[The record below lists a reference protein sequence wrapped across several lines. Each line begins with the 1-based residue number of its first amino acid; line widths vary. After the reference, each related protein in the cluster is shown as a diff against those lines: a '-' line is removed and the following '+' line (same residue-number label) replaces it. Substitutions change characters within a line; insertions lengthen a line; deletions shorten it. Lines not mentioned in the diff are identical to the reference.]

1 MLQKIIVWALVF
13 LIIPVAVVSGIY
25 LIYGQ
30 KSWGQLEQINLWNDT
45 TKNLSLLMGGDKA
58 GSMWIE
64 ILAWT
69 NIKVPLFDTVILP
82 LKDGTMTFSSENK
95 SFVLTQTYP
104 IIASTGLVLLPTQV
118 QEEGGQS
125 YNFITAFVKA
135 EDKWVQKQSVFLGNK
150 IRINTL
156 SYWSGI
162 LLADFQIPWADS
174 KEVDENAKQ
183 LKKYFAVDKG
193 HISPYYPNIN
203 NGLIK
208 DMAII
213 SGVWIWKETILSDGK
228 KVAPKKAGIFWIK
241 MNEEW
246 EFSATTD
253 CNSIIGKFTMDD
265 VSIDYTEIG
274 MTEMACTEPSDQ
286 DLFVSYLKKVKK
298 YDFKDEQF
306 IFLLPDNSKVI
317 FEMMKK

>member
-1 MLQKIIVWALVF
+1 MI
-13 LIIPVAVVSGIY
+13 
-25 LIYGQ
+25 
-30 KSWGQLEQINLWNDT
+30 
-45 TKNLSLLMGGDKA
+45 
-58 GSMWIE
+58 
-64 ILAWT
+64 
-69 NIKVPLFDTVILP
+69 
-82 LKDGTMTFSSENK
+82 
-95 SFVLTQTYP
+95 
-104 IIASTGLVLLPTQV
+104 LLPTQV
-118 QEEGGQS
+118 QEEEGQS

-135 EDKWVQKQSVFLGNK
+135 EDKWIQKQSVFLGNK

-156 SYWSGI
+156 SYGSGI

-183 LKKYFAVDKG
+183 LKKYFAVDRG
-193 HISPYYPNIN
+193 HIAPYYPSIN

-208 DMAII
+208 DMSII
-213 SGVWIWKETILSDGK
+213 AGVWIWKETILADGK
-228 KVAPKKAGIFWIK
+228 KIAPKKAGVFGLK
-241 MNEEW
+241 MNEEG

-274 MTEMACTEPSDQ
+274 MTEMACSEPKDQ
-286 DLFVSYLKKVKK
+286 DTFVSYLKEVKK
-298 YDFKDEQF
+298 YDFNKEKQF